1 MWEKRVYCF
10 ENRLAEVKKKKQSIR
25 KNTPKNQKELN
36 RIETIYIP
44 VVVVLIFTLSFLIIL
59 FFILFYFF
67 TLDFFSYARAY
78 R

>member
-10 ENRLAEVKKKKQSIR
+10 ENRLSEVKKKQSIR

-36 RIETIYIP
+36 GIETIYIP
-44 VVVVLIFTLSFLIIL
+44 VVVVLIFTPFLIIL
-59 FFILFYFF
+59 FFILLYFF